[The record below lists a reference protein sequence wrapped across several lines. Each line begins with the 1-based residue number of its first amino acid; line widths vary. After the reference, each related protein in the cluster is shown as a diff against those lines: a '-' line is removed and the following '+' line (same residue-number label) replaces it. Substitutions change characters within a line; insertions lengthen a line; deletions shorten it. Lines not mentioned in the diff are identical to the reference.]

1 MVQKVLRP
9 VKTKKYE
16 SWWIEWIK
24 KLLCGKGLTEGGSML
39 KSVIFKKKS
48 NTLLYFSEKLFTTCI
63 LPHLLL
69 IYTIVVETY
78 GALCTL
84 LCMWSVST

>member
-1 MVQKVLRP
+1 
-9 VKTKKYE
+9 
-16 SWWIEWIK
+16 
-24 KLLCGKGLTEGGSML
+24 ML